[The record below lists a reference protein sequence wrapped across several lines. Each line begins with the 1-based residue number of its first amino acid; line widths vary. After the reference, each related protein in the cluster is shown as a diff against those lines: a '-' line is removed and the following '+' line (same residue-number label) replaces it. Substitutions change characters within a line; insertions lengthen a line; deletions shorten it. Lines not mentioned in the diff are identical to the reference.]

1 MKKFRNL
8 SLLFA
13 MMLLLCFA
21 FVGCSSKAGMG
32 DWLQAPT
39 GAAKDEAMT
48 PDENYQYNEVIETPF
63 LDVAEY
69 NKSFFSLDRNT
80 AGYSYVRRQ
89 IMSGQGVPADSVRTE
104 ELINYFDYGYP
115 APTGEEVV
123 KATTYLTDCPWN
135 EKNKL
140 LTIGVKTKEIKTE
153 SQKNNFVFLIDVSG
167 SMYGRD
173 RLDLVK
179 FGVNKL
185 IDGLTSEDRVSIVTY
200 CGGVSVNL
208 ESTLL
213 DENGKKQAKKVVDGL
228 KANGSTNGSGGI
240 KKAYEIAERQKADGV
255 NSRVIL
261 MSDGDFNVGMRSEE
275 EMEELIKQK
284 AQTGVYLSVL
294 GFGMGNTRD
303 DMLETLARNGNGNY
317 AYIDNQLEAEKV
329 LCHELNGMLV
339 TVLKDAKAGV
349 TFTDSVKKYRLI
361 GYDTKLI
368 TEDDFND
375 EKKDTGEIGSNLSV
389 TAMYEIELNENAL
402 EGDELAN
409 VEIRYKNVSKNEE
422 SESITAKVTNN
433 ENYEDRI
440 GFAACVAEF
449 GLVLRNSKYKE
460 NASLQN
466 VLERLQALETYT
478 DGDTYKQEFA
488 AIVAKATEIYKE
500 QPEKSSYPLD
510 NPAFYY

>member
-1 MKKFRNL
+1 MKKFKTL

-13 MMLLLCFA
+13 MMLSLSLL
-21 FVGCSSKAGMG
+21 FVGCNTNAPKGDYLPQGGNMG
-32 DWLQAPT
+32 NATAPD
-39 GAAKDEAMT
+39 AD
-48 PDENYQYNEVIETPF
+48 DNYQYNKVYETPF
-63 LDVAEY
+63 LDTSEY

-80 AGYSYVRRQ
+80 ACYSLVRRQ
-89 IMSGQGVPADSVRTE
+89 INSGNKVEEDSVRTE

-115 APTGEEVV
+115 APTRDEVV

-135 EKNKL
+135 EKTKL
-140 LTIGVKTKEIKTE
+140 LTVGIKTKEIKTE
-153 SQKNNFVFLIDVSG
+153 SVKNNFVFLIDVSG
-167 SMYGRD
+167 SMSGSD

-179 FGVNKL
+179 YGVNKL
-185 IDGLTSEDRVSIVTY
+185 IDGLTSEDRISIVTY
-200 CGGVSVNL
+200 CGSVEEKL

-213 DENGKKQAKKVVDGL
+213 DENGKKTAKRVVDSL
-228 KANGSTNGSGGI
+228 VANGSTNGSGGI
-240 KKAYEIAERQKADGV
+240 QKAYEIAERQKADGV

-261 MSDGDFNVGMRSEE
+261 MSDGDFNVGMISEE
-275 EMEELIKQK
+275 EMKELAKKK

-317 AYIDNQLEAEKV
+317 AYIDNQMEVKKV
-329 LCHELNGMLV
+329 LCDELNGMLV

-375 EKKDTGEIGSNLSV
+375 EKKDTGEIGSNLTV
-389 TAMYEIELNENAL
+389 TAMYEIELNDTVE
-402 EGDELAN
+402 EGAELAN
-409 VEIRYKNVSKNEE
+409 VEIRYKNVFKNEE
-422 SESITAKVTNN
+422 SESVTVNVTNN

-440 GFAACVAEF
+440 GFATCVAEF

-466 VLERLQALETYT
+466 VLERLQALKEYT
-478 DGDTYKQEFA
+478 DADAYKQEFA
-488 AIVAKATEIYKE
+488 DLVARATEIYNKTE
-500 QPEKSSYPLD
+500 EKSNYPLG